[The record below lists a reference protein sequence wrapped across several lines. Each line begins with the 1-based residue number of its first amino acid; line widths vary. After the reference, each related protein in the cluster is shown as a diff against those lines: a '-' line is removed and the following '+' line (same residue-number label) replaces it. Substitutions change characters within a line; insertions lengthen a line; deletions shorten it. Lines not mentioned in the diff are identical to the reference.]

1 MQRPLPRTSPGSRA
15 DSGLATAC
23 RQAHVSRERRQPG
36 GPIHTRPVAEGG
48 WTHHPDLEV
57 PDAGERLLDPAW
69 VSAAITT
76 AGLTRDW

>member
-23 RQAHVSRERRQPG
+23 RQAHLSRERRQP
-36 GPIHTRPVAEGG
+36 GG
-48 WTHHPDLEV
+48 WTHHPDLEG

-69 VSAAITT
+69 VSAAVTT
-76 AGLTRDW
+76 ASLTRDW

>member
-1 MQRPLPRTSPGSRA
+1 MSTGALVAG
-15 DSGLATAC
+15 TA
-23 RQAHVSRERRQPG
+23 AARRVDP
-36 GPIHTRPVAEGG
+36 
-48 WTHHPDLEV
+48 HPDLEG